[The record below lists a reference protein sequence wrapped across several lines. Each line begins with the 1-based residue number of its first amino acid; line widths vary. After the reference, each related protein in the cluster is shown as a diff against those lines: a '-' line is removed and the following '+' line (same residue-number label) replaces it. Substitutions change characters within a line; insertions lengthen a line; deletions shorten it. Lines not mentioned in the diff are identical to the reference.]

1 MVDAMSGNLLE
12 VHYHL
17 LRQSPTFH
25 GLERKMLSFVRDA
38 KVFSSRLGCAIVY
51 IGMFSVA
58 WESFEWMPLM
68 MSPGIQLECE
78 SISFTAEP

>member
-1 MVDAMSGNLLE
+1 M
-12 VHYHL
+12 
-17 LRQSPTFH
+17 
-25 GLERKMLSFVRDA
+25 
-38 KVFSSRLGCAIVY
+38 LGCAIVF

-78 SISFTAEP
+78 SIAFTAEP